1 MTVEKMTELL
11 AKAEA
16 YFGKT
21 QTDENREAISSIWAN
36 SKLRDV
42 QDDLAERA
50 FYEVISHCKW
60 QNQLMPDWLAR
71 IQKIQ
76 GERLM
81 AERCLHSHRKLQKML
96 KAKEKHKLLGR

>member
-16 YFGKT
+16 YFGKP
-21 QTDENREAISSIWAN
+21 QTDESREAITSIWAN
-36 SKLRDV
+36 SMLRDV
-42 QDDLAERA
+42 PDDLAEWA
-50 FYEVISHCKW
+50 FYDVIPHCKW